1 MMMSLD
7 TIPDYYNLFKNPHD
21 TSDNMAQIAG
31 SRSEFTTSD
40 LGLSDTEYKRNGGC
54 FLSYKKTAVI
64 ILMFII
70 GVITAGLIGAYLNP
84 WANKPTLTALT
95 LAEEDDVEGIRP
107 SARFSVSPLIFPTLY
122 KVELI
127 PVTETG
133 VTKLNGHLIVEFAYN
148 GSRPLSK
155 IVLNAKKITVIK
167 TRLFSADD
175 LLSEHAHSRRRRD
188 GNDEK
193 VTNPETK
200 STSEPTPHDSR
211 MTPEESGLDN
221 TSSRTSVNLSSIVTT
236 ESSSD
241 KVATNE
247 TSAPTSIT
255 PPEVI
260 TTSNDAYFEKDKA
273 KLPAPSSEL
282 PVVIQK
288 ISPPLIT
295 TRPTVSSSTP
305 EPPSLSSPK
314 RSTEIRIANDEM
326 DAVDGFYVIY
336 PNSPILRGI
345 YSVEITYEAKVD
357 GQAVFNN
364 TYDLE
369 NQKRWI
375 LATKLKPFDT
385 GTLFPGFED
394 PVDKA
399 RFSLSIARPTTFH
412 TLTNMPLISSS
423 AISNELAMD
432 HFQTT
437 PPLSSHSLAFAITDL
452 QPIVEPTL
460 HNLEIPLTLW
470 IRSREV
476 GQTRFV
482 FETMGRVVQSLRRF
496 FSVPYPLPKLD
507 VAALP
512 GLDGDGTSSPGLIF
526 IRESMLSLDR
536 ESSAIAKEFEV
547 QNLIRLI
554 GEQWFGGL
562 VSTQTRMEA
571 WFLEGSLF
579 YLQYLLADKTDPSLD
594 SFNSIGILQHSAFEA
609 DAYDVSRSMR
619 SKLKFTALKNT
630 YEKGACLIR
639 MLNYVISDSGFRN
652 GYKTFLTRWANANAD
667 VSDFLV
673 SMSKEAQWL
682 PDGVSLAQ
690 VFASWIDQGG
700 FPVVTVTRNYESA
713 SATVRQEQFAFDN
726 ETITNRKLWHVPV
739 TYIVDGENW
748 SSPSRTWM
756 SQEEATLIGLGN
768 HGEKKWLLLNVN
780 QTGYYRVNYDLD
792 NWSLLASALDSKF
805 DKFPV
810 TTRTSLVDDAL
821 SLAWAGRLAYPAAL
835 NLIQFLHKRETHHSP
850 WTVAFQNMEKL
861 NYLLQN
867 TAAYPSFQ
875 NFMVKFV
882 SPLFKNVTA
891 SSAETQLKLIAIKWA
906 CLVDNPE
913 CQSYMKKLSNVPNYL
928 EKTHQCT
935 LARFGGKLEWD
946 FLLSKISVASN
957 RETKLKL
964 LSALPCF
971 QVEWILQLLLS
982 DIMTEGKIDEHETL
996 ELLRSFRQNPM
1007 ASRSAFK
1014 FLRRYWNEIFQR
1026 FSKSYPILKAF
1037 VQASASGIMDEQD
1050 IKDFQI
1056 FKEKHFDSL
1065 KFLGHTIG
1073 VAEAE
1078 ARSRNLWLKEN
1089 LIAVQRWLDD
1099 YIRPTI

>member
-1 MMMSLD
+1 
-7 TIPDYYNLFKNPHD
+7 
-21 TSDNMAQIAG
+21 
-31 SRSEFTTSD
+31 
-40 LGLSDTEYKRNGGC
+40 
-54 FLSYKKTAVI
+54 
-64 ILMFII
+64 
-70 GVITAGLIGAYLNP
+70 
-84 WANKPTLTALT
+84 
-95 LAEEDDVEGIRP
+95 
-107 SARFSVSPLIFPTLY
+107 
-122 KVELI
+122 
-127 PVTETG
+127 
-133 VTKLNGHLIVEFAYN
+133 
-148 GSRPLSK
+148 
-155 IVLNAKKITVIK
+155 
-167 TRLFSADD
+167 
-175 LLSEHAHSRRRRD
+175 
-188 GNDEK
+188 
-193 VTNPETK
+193 
-200 STSEPTPHDSR
+200 

-247 TSAPTSIT
+247 TSTPTSIT

-295 TRPTVSSSTP
+295 SRPIVSSSTP

-412 TLTNMPLISSS
+412 TLANMPLISSS

-437 PPLSSHSLAFAITDL
+437 PSLSSHSLAFAITDL

-460 HNLEIPLTLW
+460 QNLEIPLTLW

-476 GQTRFV
+476 RQTLFV
-482 FETMGRVVQSLRRF
+482 FETMGRVVQSLRHF

-507 VAALP
+507 IAALP

-554 GEQWFGGL
+554 GEQWLGGL

-609 DAYDVSRSMR
+609 DAYDVSRPMK
-619 SKLKFTALKNT
+619 SKLKFTALKNI

-667 VSDFLV
+667 VSDFLA

-768 HGEKKWLLLNVN
+768 HGEKKWLLLNIN

-835 NLIQFLHKRETHHSP
+835 NLIQFLHKRENHHSP

-875 NFMVKFV
+875 KFMVKFV

-982 DIMTEGKIDEHETL
+982 DIMTEGRIDEHETL

-1037 VQASASGIMDEQD
+1037 VEASASGIMDEQD

-1056 FKEKHFDSL
+1056 LKEKHFDSL